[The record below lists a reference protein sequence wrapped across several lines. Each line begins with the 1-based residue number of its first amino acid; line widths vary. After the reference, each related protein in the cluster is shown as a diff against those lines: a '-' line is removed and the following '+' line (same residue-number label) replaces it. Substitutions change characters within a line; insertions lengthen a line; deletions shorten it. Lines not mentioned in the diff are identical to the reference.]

1 MSEKC
6 SPPPGGGQEEVR
18 LGGAGTLGPG
28 LPGTAEGPSGEGA
41 VPGARRG
48 NAGPD
53 CSGAGTRHVL
63 AAGPQRW
70 ELRLT
75 SMQNW
80 GSMEPS
86 GRRRGMPV
94 AAGANPG
101 TGRGFAL
108 CCRHVEDVPGLAGG
122 GRRCCGTP
130 QGSDGD
136 APVSSV
142 RAQWTPP
149 WPLPLGALLRP
160 CPFLTLPAFYGLILQ
175 LERVTTVS
183 PAF

>member
-1 MSEKC
+1 ML
-6 SPPPGGGQEEVR
+6 PPPGGGQEEVR

-28 LPGTAEGPSGEGA
+28 LAGTAEGPPGEGA
-41 VPGARRG
+41 GPWGAARERWPGLQWGG
-48 NAGPD
+48 N
-53 CSGAGTRHVL
+53 VL

-94 AAGANPG
+94 AGGANPG

-149 WPLPLGALLRP
+149 WPLTLGALLRP